1 MPSAHDPAVL
11 LPIIGLTA
19 GVGLASAAV
28 ATVFVSL
35 PEPLRRWLVPH
46 LVSFATGALLGAALI
61 GLIPGA
67 IEGAGL
73 DHVHEVG
80 LAVLAGLLL
89 FFVLEKLVLWR
100 HCHEDEC
107 EAHVPGE
114 ANAPSDHHRSRA
126 VGAMILWGDAAHNVL
141 DGVVIAA
148 AYLTRPGLGV
158 ATAIAVFAHELPQ
171 EVGDIAILLHSGM
184 SRLRAL
190 SLNLLI
196 SVSAV
201 AGGIAAYWSMADAL
215 RVLPYALAFAGA
227 SLLYVAVA
235 DLIPGL
241 HRHVDPKRSVQ
252 QFVLILAGLATIWL
266 TQHHEGVAAAAGMP

>member
-1 MPSAHDPAVL
+1 MPVTHDSAAL
-11 LPIIGLTA
+11 LSIIGLTA

-28 ATVFVSL
+28 ATMFVSL
-35 PEPLRRWLVPH
+35 PEALRRWLVPH
-46 LVSFATGALLGAALI
+46 LVSYATGALLGAALI

-67 IEGAGL
+67 IESAGL
-73 DHVHEVG
+73 DHVHDIG

-107 EAHVPGE
+107 EAHVPHESRGPGE
-114 ANAPSDHHRSRA
+114 QHRARA
-126 VGAMILWGDAAHNVL
+126 IGPMILWGDAAHNVL

-171 EVGDIAILLHSGM
+171 EVGDVAILLHSGM

-201 AGGIAAYWSMADAL
+201 AGGMIAYWSMAGAL
-215 RVLPYALAFAGA
+215 RVLPYALAFAGS

-241 HRHVDPKRSVQ
+241 HRHVDPKRSLQ
-252 QFVLILAGLATIWL
+252 QLVLILAGLATIWL
-266 TQHHEGVAAAAGMP
+266 TQHHEGIGTAVGMP

>member
-1 MPSAHDPAVL
+1 MPSPHDPAQL

-73 DHVHEVG
+73 DHVHEIG

-100 HCHEDEC
+100 HCHEDDC
-107 EAHVPGE
+107 EAHVPHD
-114 ANAPSDHHRSRA
+114 APVPSDHHRSRA
-126 VGAMILWGDAAHNVL
+126 VGPMILWGDAAHNVL

-148 AYLTRPGLGV
+148 AYMTRPGLGV

-201 AGGIAAYWSMADAL
+201 AGGVAAYWSMADAL

-241 HRHVDPKRSVQ
+241 HRQVDPKRSVQ

>member
-1 MPSAHDPAVL
+1 MPSPHDPAVL

-67 IEGAGL
+67 IEGAGV
-73 DHVHEVG
+73 DHVHEIG

-100 HCHEDEC
+100 HCHEDDC
-107 EAHVPGE
+107 EAHVPSE
-114 ANAPSDHHRSRA
+114 ARGPSDHHRARS
-126 VGAMILWGDAAHNVL
+126 VGPMILWGDAAHNVL

-215 RVLPYALAFAGA
+215 RWLPYALAFAGA

-266 TQHHEGVAAAAGMP
+266 TQHHEGLAAAAGMP

>member
-1 MPSAHDPAVL
+1 MSPAPGTPAL
-11 LPIIGLTA
+11 LAIIALTG

-28 ATVFVSL
+28 ATLFVSL
-35 PEPLRRWLVPH
+35 PERWRRALVPH

-67 IEGAGL
+67 IEGAGVL
-73 DHVHEVG
+73 HVHEVG

-100 HCHEDEC
+100 HCHEDAC
-107 EAHVPGE
+107 EAH
-114 ANAPSDHHRSRA
+114 APHDEPRQRA
-126 VGAMILWGDAAHNVL
+126 LGPMILWGDAAHNVL

-184 SRLRAL
+184 TRLRAL
-190 SLNLLI
+190 ALNLLI

-201 AGGIAAYWSMADAL
+201 VGGIVAYYSMADAL
-215 RVLPYALAFAGA
+215 RALPYALAFAGA

-252 QFVLILAGLATIWL
+252 QFVLILAGLLVIWL
-266 TQHHEGVAAAAGMP
+266 TQHHEGVGPAAGMP

>member
-1 MPSAHDPAVL
+1 MDSPHDAAAL
-11 LPIIGLTA
+11 FSIMGLTA
-19 GVGLASAAV
+19 SVGLGSAAV
-28 ATVFVSL
+28 ASVFVSL
-35 PEPLRRWLVPH
+35 PEALRRRLVPH

-61 GLIPGA
+61 GLIPSA
-67 IEGAGL
+67 IQSAGIEQ
-73 DHVHEVG
+73 VHRIG

-100 HCHEDEC
+100 HSHDDPFDGDPAHEQYRT
-107 EAHVPGE
+107 H
-114 ANAPSDHHRSRA
+114 A
-126 VGAMILWGDAAHNVL
+126 VGPMILWGDAAHNVL

-158 ATAIAVFAHELPQ
+158 ATALAVFAHELPQ
-171 EVGDIAILLHSGM
+171 EIGDIAILLHSGM
-184 SRLRAL
+184 GRLRAL
-190 SLNLLI
+190 ALNLLV

-201 AGGIAAYWSMADAL
+201 IGGIVAFYAMGSAL

-241 HRHVDPKRSVQ
+241 HRHIDLKRSLQ
-252 QFVLILAGLATIWL
+252 QLTLILLGLAVIWL
-266 TQHHEGVAAAAGMP
+266 TQHHEGIGDAATMP

>member
-1 MPSAHDPAVL
+1 MPFAHDPAVL

-107 EAHVPGE
+107 EAHVPGD
-114 ANAPSDHHRSRA
+114 AHAPSDHHRSRA

>member
-1 MPSAHDPAVL
+1 MPASHDLSVL
-11 LPIIGLTA
+11 AAIVALTA

-35 PEPLRRWLVPH
+35 PERLRRALVPH

-61 GLIPGA
+61 GLIPSA
-67 IEGAGL
+67 IEGAGVA
-73 DHVHEVG
+73 HVHEIG

-100 HCHEDEC
+100 HCHDDPC
-107 EAHVPGE
+107 EAH
-114 ANAPSDHHRSRA
+114 APHDAHRARA
-126 VGAMILWGDAAHNVL
+126 LGPMILWGDAAHNVL

-148 AYLTRPGLGV
+148 AYMTRPGLGI
-158 ATAIAVFAHELPQ
+158 ATALAVFAHELPQ
-171 EVGDIAILLHSGM
+171 EVGDVAILLHSGM

-190 SLNLLI
+190 ALNLLI

-201 AGGIAAYWSMADAL
+201 AGGILAFWSMADAL
-215 RVLPYALAFAGA
+215 RALPYALAFAGA

-241 HRHVDPKRSVQ
+241 HRHVDPKRSLQ
-252 QFVLILAGLATIWL
+252 QFALMLAGLATIWL
-266 TQHHEGVAAAAGMP
+266 TQHHEGIGVAAGMP

>member
-1 MPSAHDPAVL
+1 MPIPHDPAVL

-73 DHVHEVG
+73 DHVHEIG

-89 FFVLEKLVLWR
+89 FFVLEKLELWR
-100 HCHEDEC
+100 HCHEDDC
-107 EAHVPGE
+107 EAHVPHEG
-114 ANAPSDHHRSRA
+114 AAASDHHRSRA
-126 VGAMILWGDAAHNVL
+126 LGPMILWGDAAHNVL

>member
-1 MPSAHDPAVL
+1 MTPPHDPAAL

-35 PEPLRRWLVPH
+35 PEALRRALVPH

-73 DHVHEVG
+73 DHVHEIG

-100 HCHEDEC
+100 HCHEDAC
-107 EAHVPGE
+107 EAH
-114 ANAPSDHHRSRA
+114 APHDGHRTRA
-126 VGAMILWGDAAHNVL
+126 LGPMILWGDAAHNVL

-148 AYLTRPGLGV
+148 AYLTRPGLGI
-158 ATAIAVFAHELPQ
+158 ATALAVFAHELPQ

-190 SLNLLI
+190 GLNLLI

-201 AGGIAAYWSMADAL
+201 AGGVIAFWSMSGAM

-241 HRHVDPKRSVQ
+241 HRHVDPRRSVQ

-266 TQHHEGVAAAAGMP
+266 TQHHEGIGPGAGLP